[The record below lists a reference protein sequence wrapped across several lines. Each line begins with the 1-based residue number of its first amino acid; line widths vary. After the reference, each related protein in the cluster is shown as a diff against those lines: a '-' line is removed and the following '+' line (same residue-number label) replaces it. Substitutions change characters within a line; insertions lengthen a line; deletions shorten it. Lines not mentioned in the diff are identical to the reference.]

1 MQIILALVCLSLL
14 MWVEPASAQRSLTVG
29 RHASLSI
36 REISDERIDDIL
48 IEASKVLRR
57 CHVALQRKGPIGT
70 FTSPNPEAIVGKNYK
85 EGDTNSER
93 EAALERDAVHRENFD
108 VKIVKAINFCRVGGG
123 QAGCS
128 WDPLPGEDK
137 PQRKSMIVATE
148 VTMMGITVVLRI
160 AAAGGAWAH
169 EFGHRMGLPHRPQ
182 KNALMYA
189 CGIGR
194 QISNRECRCFRRGC
208 DLDPGPPAGGDLC
221 NVP

>member
-1 MQIILALVCLSLL
+1 MQIIIAFVCLSLL

-29 RHASLSI
+29 RHEKVS
-36 REISDERIDDIL
+36 ISDRQVDDIL

-57 CHVALQRKGPIGT
+57 CNVVLQRKGPVGT

-85 EGDTNSER
+85 KGDTNSER
-93 EAALERDAVHRENFD
+93 EAARERDAVHRENFD
-108 VKIVKAINFCRVGGG
+108 VKIVKAINFCRVGGE

-128 WDPLPGEDK
+128 WDPLPGKDK
-137 PQRKSMIVATE
+137 PQRKSIIVATE
-148 VTMMGITVVLRI
+148 VFTVPLSN
-160 AAAGGAWAH
+160 ADAGGTWAH
-169 EFGHRMGLPHRPQ
+169 EFGHRMGLPHRPP

-189 CGIGR
+189 CDIKGR
-194 QISNRECRCFRRGC
+194 QISDQECRCFRQGC